1 MVTFD
6 DQMKSHQTEWRRN
19 HVASKECGQQNG
31 RRRPWILPQELW
43 EEGLWPGIR
52 SGSDNSL
59 PAYLERTGVQKHQGA
74 HNLKSS
80 WTMCANLYFPFGAS
94 TDGRELFAGFLG
106 RHVTAGIQSL
116 EEIELEYAECG
127 KLSPPQLLGEQGGR
141 RGANQTS
148 PDLGLLVN
156 GGRGLVLVENKF
168 TEHSFYECSAWRHNG
183 NSRRQGN
190 PDPDRCLKP
199 SQVAEN
205 PLSQCHQT
213 AWGRRYWEH
222 LADVVD
228 RDAITALCHC
238 PAARHGYQLFRQQAL
253 AEGFA
258 RSGRYELVVSAVAV
272 DERNRTLTRRLK
284 RSGFSSLEQWGR
296 LFKGEAAFEIF
307 THQQWVAWVREHD
320 TSGSWSDWLKYV
332 CLRYGLLA

>member
-1 MVTFD
+1 MVGGAPGSFPKNFGKKGSGPVFVPGRTTRC
-6 DQMKSHQTEWRRN
+6 QHTWRETVCWVPQTTCRQGDPLTGE
-19 HVASKECGQQNG
+19 
-31 RRRPWILPQELW
+31 
-43 EEGLWPGIR
+43 
-52 SGSDNSL
+52 D
-59 PAYLERTGVQKHQGA
+59 RTGVCEVG
-74 HNLKSS
+74 
-80 WTMCANLYFPFGAS
+80 
-94 TDGRELFAGFLG
+94 E
-106 RHVTAGIQSL
+106 
-116 EEIELEYAECG
+116 
-127 KLSPPQLLGEQGGR
+127 LSPPQLLGEQGGR

-168 TEHSFYECSAWRHNG
+168 TEHSFYECSAWRHKG

-205 PLSQCHQT
+205 PLSQCHRS

-228 RDAITALCHC
+228 RDALTAHCHC

-253 AEGFA
+253 AEGIA

-272 DERNRTLTRRLK
+272 DKRNKTLTRRLK

-296 LFKGEAAFEIF
+296 LFKGEAIFTHF
-307 THQQWVAWVREHD
+307 THQQWVGWVREHE

-332 CLRYGLLA
+332 CLRYSLPT